1 MIVLQCI
8 RVLEWA
14 IYWPSFYDVIMR
26 DWRASRGFWLYL
38 FTTIKRYCS
47 SARRPSQRKMY
58 AKQAGGSG
66 DRFGAHRNCYSAREG
81 EIWLRHV
88 CRTFCAYSHHRKAAF
103 CTPKQEE
110 RLLIRFC
117 RTDAYI
123 YSTVGISTKISHQ
136 PLTRIILFRE
146 DIFHRHHDGSISYLL
161 PSPTP

>member
-66 DRFGAHRNCYSAREG
+66 DRFSAHRNCYSAREG

-110 RLLIRFC
+110 STIPTRSHRRILNFDWFHLVWILVLSVW
-117 RTDAYI
+117 I
-123 YSTVGISTKISHQ
+123 YSQK
-136 PLTRIILFRE
+136 RCIL
-146 DIFHRHHDGSISYLL
+146 ILL
-161 PSPTP
+161 GNTQFARK